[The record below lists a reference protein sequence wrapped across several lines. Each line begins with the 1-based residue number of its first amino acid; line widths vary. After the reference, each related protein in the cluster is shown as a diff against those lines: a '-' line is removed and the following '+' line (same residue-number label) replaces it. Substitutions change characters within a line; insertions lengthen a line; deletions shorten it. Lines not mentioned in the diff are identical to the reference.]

1 MITSNFLNESKTA
14 KKTQKT
20 NKEKQKQKQKK
31 AQRDWLKF
39 NLY

>member
-14 KKTQKT
+14 KKPQKKP
-20 NKEKQKQKQKK
+20 NKQKQKQKK